1 MGGTNSQL
9 QANANHTPTKTYKGF
24 EYSNNKLLISKDTF
38 QAKFNPCFH
47 DLSNLLWNYFKHDH
61 NDNFLHIDQYQS
73 IIDCL
78 SSSQDKLTIFI
89 KLFKSDTLN
98 ESDIKILFKWFTLG
112 KSLQSETWQMIVNSI
127 LPPNQ
132 DGLYKC
138 DELITSL
145 KRKCQDIC
153 NDLITI
159 LLQYLNDNHSFDL
172 SDFNPYKQCSGILTT
187 DLLWLFS
194 TCLTYPY
201 KRIPNSCLLH
211 TKPLE
216 CEQLSH
222 LHCLY
227 NSTSHGMSLT
237 RILELTFDY
246 TGPIIVLLKAK
257 EFLFCLLSD
266 QGLKESL
273 KPFGG
278 GNSFLYQIQPKFTRL
293 VSGNLGTDSGIIYAN
308 FTTKTSKRGLLVG
321 HQPLTTLSLKYLK
334 ISMKS
339 NIILVYQ
346 CG

>member
-145 KRKCQDIC
+145 K
-153 NDLITI
+153 
-159 LLQYLNDNHSFDL
+159 H
-172 SDFNPYKQCSGILTT
+172 FNPYKQCSGILTT